1 MNGKWIKGQII
12 NNTTQQIDS
21 VMKAEFIHY
30 KKGFKKIYIIKNEQT
45 QKTMFFLYNPFW
57 KVF

>member
-30 KKGFKKIYIIKNEQT
+30 KKGFKKIYIIRR
-45 QKTMFFLYNPFW
+45 QKTTFFL
-57 KVF
+57 